1 MDYTQ
6 GNVRKIVIFE
16 ELKLKYDYNIL
27 TKLNRCLEGNL
38 LFQWT
43 VKIFLW
49 VSRTCSSYLDE
60 FPNRVLCVSEKLDS
74 CETSIKIYRRKAWGG
89 VFYPPSRQVNSEKV
103 PSMSLLRVF
112 AFYFSG
118 LSEKILLKSEIG
130 EVHGRFEGRKQ
141 VRGVKISVRG
151 ETLLQCAKKIE
162 FQMQVTRCCA
172 AKFFSIDR
180 LHIRNCTSQEDN
192 DWKREAKRLKY
203 LKRKGQ

>member
-1 MDYTQ
+1 MI
-6 GNVRKIVIFE
+6 IVFH
-16 ELKLKYDYNIL
+16 
-27 TKLNRCLEGNL
+27 
-38 LFQWT
+38 
-43 VKIFLW
+43 
-49 VSRTCSSYLDE
+49 
-60 FPNRVLCVSEKLDS
+60 
-74 CETSIKIYRRKAWGG
+74 
-89 VFYPPSRQVNSEKV
+89 PPSRQVNSEKV

-172 AKFFSIDR
+172 SKLKIKRNFLKFFKFFFFFVFS
-180 LHIRNCTSQEDN
+180 
-192 DWKREAKRLKY
+192 K
-203 LKRKGQ
+203 